1 MIKSHYE
8 YAAASTGSAKMI
20 IETERLF
27 LREMTP
33 DDLPVLRSM
42 LQDDEVMASY
52 NGAFSDEEVLSWL
65 DRTLARYQKDGYA
78 LWAVVLKES
87 GRMIGQCGLTNQEPK
102 GKTLLEVGYLFLKEY
117 WHQGYAIEAA
127 TACKEYAF
135 STIGADE
142 LYSIIRCSNRA
153 SIAVAKRLQMFC
165 TEYFVKH
172 YRGID
177 MPHFLYRIRRDEKLE
192 IAYLA
197 DFPEH
202 IPTCTSWIYG
212 MWGSQ
217 SGGAYERTL
226 QKMTDGAGKDS
237 IPITL
242 IAFNDKKPAG
252 TVSLWAN
259 DASIPD
265 LTPWMAA
272 VYVHPFHRGLKIS
285 LALVD
290 RLIDEARRL
299 NFKEIYL
306 YTGNA
311 QDLYRKFGWEEIS
324 IVDSPYGISS
334 LMRLDLTK

>member
-1 MIKSHYE
+1 
-8 YAAASTGSAKMI
+8 MI

-27 LREMTP
+27 LREMTAE
-33 DDLPVLRSM
+33 DLPVLQAI
-42 LQDDEVMASY
+42 LQDDEVMVAY
-52 NGAFSDEEVLSWL
+52 NGAFSEEEVQNWL
-65 DRTLARYQKDGYA
+65 DRMIARYEKDGYG
-78 LWAVVLKES
+78 LWAVILKES
-87 GRMIGQCGLTNQEPK
+87 GKMIGQCGLTNQEPI
-102 GKTLLEVGYLFLKEY
+102 GKPLLEVGYLFLKEY
-117 WHQGYAIEAA
+117 WHQGYAAEAA

-135 STIGADE
+135 RVVGADE
-142 LYSIIRCSNRA
+142 LYAIIRCSNRA
-153 SIAVAKRLQMFC
+153 SIAVAKRLGMLC
-165 TEYFVKH
+165 TDYFVKH

-177 MPHFLYRIRRDEKLE
+177 MPHFLYRIRRDEKVE

-197 DFPEH
+197 DYPEH
-202 IPTCTSWIYG
+202 IPTCASWIYG

-217 SGGAYERTL
+217 SGGSFQGSL
-226 QKMTDGAGKDS
+226 QKITKGAGKEV

-252 TVSLWAN
+252 TVSLWES
-259 DASIPD
+259 DSSVKD

-285 LALVD
+285 MALID

-299 NFKEIYL
+299 NYKEIYL
-306 YTGNA
+306 FTGNA

-324 IVDSPYGISS
+324 ILDTPYGVSS